1 MQTSERRRKLNELKN
16 IKSNQIGI
24 LSNARCLGEGV
35 DVPNMDGIAFINPKS
50 SEIDI
55 VQSIGRAI
63 RKPDSNKS
71 VGYIILPV
79 FIEEKDSVEESIE
92 NSDFEPVWKVMNALK
107 SHDEDFKIKLDNLRM
122 NLGKRVL

>member
-1 MQTSERRRKLNELKN
+1 MQTSERKRKLNELKK

-63 RKPDSNKS
+63 LS
-71 VGYIILPV
+71 
-79 FIEEKDSVEESIE
+79 
-92 NSDFEPVWKVMNALK
+92 
-107 SHDEDFKIKLDNLRM
+107 
-122 NLGKRVL
+122 